1 LRKIGILAFVALL
14 ALVVALPPA
23 GATATGATY
32 FSCKVLL
39 PVWPTAS
46 GPPVKCIGKTTGL
59 ITGTTTA
66 GARYTIRP
74 NNSPFTAAAT
84 FYKEVCTGGEPLNG
98 SAAGSISIT
107 GIPSVTPAG
116 TAKAD
121 SIHFVWTRIGAT
133 ALVNLS
139 GGKIYLPGNK
149 LATGQKGTS
158 VAAFAPSKLGTCPNP
173 AIKMTATI
181 VGAVLFQS

>member
-1 LRKIGILAFVALL
+1 MRKIGILAFVALL
-14 ALVVALPPA
+14 ALVIALPPA
-23 GATATGATY
+23 GATATGASY
-32 FSCKVLL
+32 FNCKVLL
-39 PVWPTAS
+39 PVWPTGA
-46 GPPVKCIGKTTGL
+46 GGAVKCIGKTTGL
-59 ITGTTTA
+59 ITGNTTA

-74 NNSPFTAAAT
+74 NNSPFTSAAT
-84 FYKEVCTGGEPLNG
+84 FYKEICTGGEPLNG

-107 GIPSVTPAG
+107 NIPSVTPPG
-116 TAKAD
+116 TARAD

-158 VAAFAPSKLGTCPNP
+158 LAAFAPNKLGTCPAPKTNVS
-173 AIKMTATI
+173 ATI